1 MDLKLKDHAICVHEH
16 RCPLVVQSSGPIPCT
31 RGMAGE
37 YECSD
42 VDLLSFVSLR
52 DLGSNGDGND
62 IWGWTDPDTGR
73 EYAIVGCAD
82 GSSFVDVSEPTS
94 PQVLG
99 FLPTHTTSSL
109 WRDMKVYENHA
120 FIISEARDHGM
131 QVFDLL
137 QLRNMKPTPQGPAIL
152 EETAFYGEF
161 GNAHN
166 IVSNED
172 TGYMYVVGTR
182 TCRSGLHVVN
192 VRDPTNPQFAGCFGD
207 DGYVHDAQCV
217 IYSGPDT
224 RYSGNEICFCY
235 NEDTLT
241 LVDVTDKD
249 AMTMI
254 SRIPYN
260 NAFYTHQGWL
270 LGDQSHLL
278 LNDELDEL
286 YGPSPYT
293 RSLIWNVNSLDKP
306 ILIGDFFSSKQATDH
321 NLYIRDNL
329 AYETNYC
336 AGLRVLDVS
345 EMKQGRISE
354 VGYFDVAPDCNSPG
368 FRGSWSSYPYFKS
381 KTIIVN
387 SIERGLFVLKYTGES

>member
-1 MDLKLKDHAICVHEH
+1 ML
-16 RCPLVVQSSGPIPCT
+16 CPLQ
-31 RGMAGE
+31 
-37 YECSD
+37 
-42 VDLLSFVSLR
+42 
-52 DLGSNGDGND
+52 
-62 IWGWTDPDTGR
+62 
-73 EYAIVGCAD
+73 
-82 GSSFVDVSEPTS
+82 
-94 PQVLG
+94 
-99 FLPTHTTSSL
+99 
-109 WRDMKVYENHA
+109 VYENHA

-321 NLYIRDNL
+321 NLYIR
-329 AYETNYC
+329 
-336 AGLRVLDVS
+336 
-345 EMKQGRISE
+345 
-354 VGYFDVAPDCNSPG
+354 
-368 FRGSWSSYPYFKS
+368 
-381 KTIIVN
+381 
-387 SIERGLFVLKYTGES
+387 